1 MVEYVIAA
9 GFFFI
14 KKNGSIELS
23 LLLYYFFAFVARG
36 SFLISGLR
44 RGWRP

>member
-23 LLLYYFFAFVARG
+23 LLLYYFFCVCGARII
-36 SFLISGLR
+36 FD
-44 RGWRP
+44 